1 MEVNHRQPMTDNWIE
16 GIGLAAAACTTLCF
30 IPQLVKIRKQGGRD
44 LSYLM
49 LGIYLAG
56 LFLWLV
62 YGLLLHAFAVI
73 IANSVGIVLVTTAVV
88 MKAVSEH
95 RNRDSEVSAAAR

>member
-1 MEVNHRQPMTDNWIE
+1 MTANWIE

-49 LGIYLAG
+49 LGIYLVG

-62 YGLLLHAFAVI
+62 YGVLLHAFAVI
-73 IANSVGIVLVTTAVV
+73 AANTVGIVLVTTAVI
-88 MKAVSEH
+88 MKAVSDG
-95 RNRDSEVSAAAR
+95 RKRDSGGVSAPAR

>member
-1 MEVNHRQPMTDNWIE
+1 MTDNWIE

-73 IANSVGIVLVTTAVV
+73 VANSVGIVLVTTAVI
-88 MKAVSEH
+88 MKAVSDNGIATPRYRRQRGE
-95 RNRDSEVSAAAR
+95 ELQ

>member
-1 MEVNHRQPMTDNWIE
+1 MNTTWTE
-16 GIGLAAAACTTLCF
+16 GIGFAAAACTTLCF

-56 LFLWLV
+56 LFLWLI
-62 YGLLLHAFAVI
+62 YGVLLHALAVI
-73 IANSVGIVLVTTAVV
+73 AANTVGIVLVATAVIP
-88 MKAVSEH
+88 KAVMDSRTRESE
-95 RNRDSEVSAAAR
+95 RASTSIQ

>member
-1 MEVNHRQPMTDNWIE
+1 MNATWTEA
-16 GIGLAAAACTTLCF
+16 IGFAAAACTTLCF

-56 LFLWLV
+56 LFLWLA
-62 YGLLLHAFAVI
+62 YGLLLHALAVI
-73 IANSVGIVLVTTAVV
+73 AANTVGIVLVTAALIL
-88 MKAVSEH
+88 KAIMES
-95 RNRDSEVSAAAR
+95 RSRDSEGASAAVR

>member
-1 MEVNHRQPMTDNWIE
+1 MNTNWIE
-16 GIGLAAAACTTLCF
+16 GIGFAAAACTTLCF

-62 YGLLLHAFAVI
+62 YGVLLHALAVI
-73 IANSVGIVLVTTAVV
+73 AANIVGIVLVTAAVIL
-88 MKAVSEH
+88 KAIMDN
-95 RNRDSEVSAAAR
+95 RNRNAAGVSAEAQ